1 MYNLHSS
8 VLLVH
13 PLINFL
19 FSTNQTLFDF
29 FLKGGEKRIKKKTL
43 ISRMLSSAECS
54 TWYAVI
60 LTIAVAVVAVNLLS
74 IILYI
79 KNSTLRTRAMYLVI
93 NLSVADMF
101 VGGNATFYVVVYFL
115 LHGCEVKYVF
125 PILQELP
132 PIMFVPSLTGI
143 WFSITSVAGIVAIS
157 LDRMHAT
164 FRPFRHRNIKKWA
177 YGVTIAGVWTLTAMI
192 VIPFPLIRLYGN
204 LQQQWQLLF
213 PFYLWRSYC
222 CLCLVVIC
230 VSYTSI
236 ALKFWCGTRPP
247 SHGAANRQRKLTVTL
262 FIMTIVSLLLCLPFV
277 VYTFVLSS
285 DLVRVSFLTDKRL
298 RLYFSL
304 LYHTNSL
311 VNPIIYTIRIPA
323 FRKALLIL
331 FKRRQR
337 ENAAIPLQA
346 R

>member
-1 MYNLHSS
+1 M
-8 VLLVH
+8 
-13 PLINFL
+13 
-19 FSTNQTLFDF
+19 FSR
-29 FLKGGEKRIKKKTL
+29 RI
-43 ISRMLSSAECS
+43 SSAECS
-54 TWYAVI
+54 TWYAVS
-60 LTIAVAVVAVNLLS
+60 LTINVALVAVNLLS
-74 IILYI
+74 IILFI
-79 KNSTLRTRAMYLVI
+79 KNSNLRTRAMYLVI
-93 NLSVADMF
+93 NLTVADMF
-101 VGGNATFYVVVYFL
+101 VGGSATFFAVCYFL
-115 LHGCEVKYVF
+115 LYGCEF
-125 PILQELP
+125 ADEFFIRLEWPPIL
-132 PIMFVPSLTGI
+132 FVLHIINI
-143 WFSITSVAGIVAIS
+143 WFSFTSVTGIAIIS

-192 VIPFPLIRLYGN
+192 LIPFPLIRLYGN

-236 ALKFWCGTRPP
+236 ALKFWFGSRPP

-262 FIMTIVSLLLCLPFV
+262 FIMTIVSLLLWLPFV
-277 VYTFVLSS
+277 VYTFVLIS
-285 DLVRVSFLTDKRL
+285 DLVRVSFLTYIRL
-298 RLYFSL
+298 RLSFFL